1 MANEITSLAELTSG
15 NLADGDLIEVV
26 DVSDTSMAVTGTN
39 KRTLWSSIKAQLKTY
54 FDTLYKPI
62 GSGWTLLSTTTLA
75 SNATVTLAIDGYRR
89 YRIEFEEVLGSLDGY
104 PLQMQVSNDAGS
116 TWNTGA
122 SDYDWGASKIGQ
134 YTDISGTGAFIRLS
148 ALTGSGTGEGLSGV
162 LEVLGANDSS
172 LQFRIFGKLIEPS
185 YNSASVYGWDIVG
198 RRAATSDVDAVK
210 LYFPTG
216 TLLSGKIRVFGWS
229 E

>member
-15 NLADGDLIEVV
+15 NLADGDLIEIV

-122 SDYDWGASKIGQ
+122 SDYDWAASKIGA
-134 YTDISGTGAFIRLS
+134 YTDTGAVAAFIRLT
-148 ALTGSGTGEGLSGV
+148 ALTGNGSGEGVSGNIDIF
-162 LEVLGANDSS
+162 GANDAG
-172 LQFRIFGKLIEPS
+172 LQFRVSGRLIEPV
-185 YNSASVYGWDIVG
+185 YNSTGISGWDIIG
-198 RRAATSDVDAVK
+198 RRNANSDIDAVK
-210 LYFPTG
+210 LYFSSG
-216 TLLSGKIRVFGWS
+216 NLLSGKLRVFGWTD
-229 E
+229 